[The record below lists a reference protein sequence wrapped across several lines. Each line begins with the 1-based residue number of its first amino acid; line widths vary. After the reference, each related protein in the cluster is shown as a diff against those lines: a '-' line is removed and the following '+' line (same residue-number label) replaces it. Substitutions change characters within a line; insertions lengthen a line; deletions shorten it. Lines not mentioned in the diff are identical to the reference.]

1 MTSIQP
7 WLAALM
13 LVALASPAGAGVRHP
28 APGTGADV
36 SHQQT
41 PDKPEEEDEL
51 QEDEEPDCE

>member
-7 WLAALM
+7 WFAVLLLAAL
-13 LVALASPAGAGVRHP
+13 AFPAGADVRHP
-28 APGTGADV
+28 APGAGADV

-41 PDKPEEEDEL
+41 TDKPVEEDEL